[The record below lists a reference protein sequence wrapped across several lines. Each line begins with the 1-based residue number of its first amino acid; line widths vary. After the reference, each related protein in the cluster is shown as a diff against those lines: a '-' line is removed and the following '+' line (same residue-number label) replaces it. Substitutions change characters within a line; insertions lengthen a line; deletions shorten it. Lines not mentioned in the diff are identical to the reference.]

1 MQFLIS
7 IFMGATM
14 WQRQLVSELKEAKSR
29 QRKDVIAKYKG
40 LSGYTKE
47 HLYRI
52 AREYGF
58 VSGRKERADK
68 GVGALAEEQIDFV
81 AAVIYKTG
89 RENKGPIMPVEN
101 AMEFAIDN
109 GIMTRGEISVGGM
122 QRVLRQRQLDKES
135 MNAPTPHVEMRSLHP
150 NHVHQVD
157 VSTCI
162 QYYLD
167 EKGMSIM
174 REDEFY
180 KNKFANFQKVKIPL
194 QRYILTDHFSGF
206 MFVYYYLAAA
216 ETAENLFDFL
226 CRAWEAKAEANFPFR
241 GVPFTMLMDGGC
253 RAKAKA
259 LGEGLWEGLSIEII
273 PGTPGNSRRQ
283 GSVEQSHNI
292 WEQWFE
298 TRLRIDPANTIEELN
313 RKARGFCI
321 WLNATRRHTR
331 TQMPR
336 LSCWLMIKAE
346 QLRELPER
354 SELHELM
361 NKPEVTRKVNNHK
374 LSYDGQIW
382 NIKHANIP
390 HGTVVKVIRN
400 IWKYKDGII
409 TVSHENKL
417 YEARSIAKLP
427 AEQGGFSVNA
437 AIIGQEY
444 KSQPQSVTQHAV
456 KRLEELATGSREA
469 DKKTT
474 PFAGLNAF
482 EGFADKVG
490 NLSALP
496 RRGTPIDMTR
506 IAAPVQ
512 LPIMDLFMRIKSSG
526 ARMTPA
532 LNKELREAYGER
544 IDATELERV
553 VAQIRDTG
561 TFSREFSEAVAA
573 V

>member
-1 MQFLIS
+1 
-7 IFMGATM
+7 M
-14 WQRQLVSELKEAKSR
+14 WQREMVAELKNAKPKA
-29 QRKDVIAKYKG
+29 RKTVLETYQK
-40 LSGYTKE
+40 LHGYSTE

-52 AREYGF
+52 AREHGF
-58 VSGRKERADK
+58 TSGRKPRADK
-68 GVGALAEEQIDFV
+68 GLSVLAEEQIEFV

-122 QRVLRQRQLDKES
+122 QRVLRQRQLGKDN
-135 MNAPTPHVEMRSLHP
+135 MNAPTPHTEMRSLHP

-167 EKGMSIM
+167 DKGMAIM

-194 QRYILTDHFSGF
+194 QRYVLTDHFSGF
-206 MFVYYYLAAA
+206 MFVYYYLAAG

-226 CRAWEAKAEANFPFR
+226 CRAWEAKEEGNFPFR
-241 GVPFTMLMDGGC
+241 GAPFSMLMDGGC

-259 LGEGLWEGLSIEII
+259 LGQGLWDGLSIEII
-273 PGTPGNSRRQ
+273 PGTTRNSRRQ

-298 TRLRIDPANTIEELN
+298 TRLRIDPANTIEDLN

-331 TQMPR
+331 HGMTR
-336 LSCWLMIKAE
+336 LSCWMLIKQE
-346 QLRELPER
+346 QLRELPDR
-354 SELHELM
+354 AELHELM
-361 NKPEVTRKVNNHK
+361 NKPEVTRVVNNHK
-374 LSYDGQIW
+374 INYD
-382 NIKHANIP
+382 NKVFNLKHANIP
-390 HGTVVKVIRN
+390 HGATVKVIRN

-409 TVSHENKL
+409 TVAHDNKL
-417 YEARSIAKLP
+417 FEARSIERLP
-427 AEQGGFSVNA
+427 PEQGGFAVNS
-437 AIIGQEY
+437 AIIGQEF
-444 KSQPQSVTQHAV
+444 KAQPETETQKAV
-456 KRLEELATGSREA
+456 KRLEELATGSKEP

-482 EGFADKVG
+482 EGFAEKVA
-490 NLSALP
+490 NVATLP
-496 RRGTPIDMTR
+496 RRGTPIEITR
-506 IAAPVQ
+506 TDEPVRI
-512 LPIMDLFMRIKSSG
+512 PIMEFLKRLRAAG
-526 ARMTPA
+526 ATITPA
-532 LNKELREAYGER
+532 LNKELRQEFGDAIEIKVAETVIEAICANNDWRE
-544 IDATELERV
+544 
-553 VAQIRDTG
+553 TG
-561 TFSREFSEAVAA
+561 TRMAQAQ
-573 V
+573 

>member
-1 MQFLIS
+1 
-7 IFMGATM
+7 M
-14 WQRQLVSELKEAKSR
+14 WQRKLVIELKEAKSR
-29 QRKDVIAKYKG
+29 ERKGILARYQAVY
-40 LSGYTKE
+40 GYSTE

-52 AREYGF
+52 AREFGF
-58 VSGRKERADK
+58 SSGRKERADK
-68 GVGALAEEQIDFV
+68 GVGALAEEQIDFI

-122 QRVLRQRQLDKES
+122 QRVLRQRQLDKEQ

-167 EKGMSIM
+167 DNGMSIM

-206 MFVYYYLAAA
+206 IFVYYYLAAG

-226 CRAWEAKAEANFPFR
+226 CRAWEAKPEQNFAFR

-259 LGEGLWEGLSIEII
+259 LGEGLWDGLSVEII

-298 TRLRIDPANTIEELN
+298 TRLRIDPANTIEDLN
-313 RKARGFCI
+313 HKARGFCI

-336 LSCWLMIKAE
+336 LSCWLLIKAE

-354 SELHELM
+354 TELHDLM
-361 NKPEVTRKVNNHK
+361 NKPEVTRVVNNHK
-374 LSYDGQIW
+374 LSYDGKIF
-382 NIKHANIP
+382 NLKHANIP
-390 HGTVVKVIRN
+390 HGTTVKVIRN

-409 TVSHENKL
+409 TVGYDNKL
-417 YEARSIAKLP
+417 FEARSIERLP
-427 AEQGGFSVNA
+427 AEQGGFSVNS

-444 KSQPQSVTQHAV
+444 KAQPETTVQKAV
-456 KRLEELATGSREA
+456 KRLEEIATGSRELN
-469 DKKTT
+469 KKST

-482 EGFADKVG
+482 EGFAEKVG
-490 NLSALP
+490 NLAVIP
-496 RRGTPIDMTR
+496 RRGTPIDMVRAVT
-506 IAAPVQ
+506 PVQ
-512 LPIMDLFMRIKSSG
+512 FPIMELFVRLRSG
-526 ARMTPA
+526 GVTISQT
-532 LNKELREAYGER
+532 LNKELREAYGQV
-544 IDATELERV
+544 IDAAELERV
-553 VAQIRDTG
+553 VLQIKEAG
-561 TFSREFSEAVAA
+561 TFSAHSESAA
-573 V
+573 AINAI